1 MKRIGVQLST
11 FCFAIAIVLASAVSV
26 FASEAKTE
34 NKTEA
39 DNSTLHS
46 EGSEGNDA
54 GNNAEELTINGK
66 AKAKVGDVVTYTL
79 NLSET
84 LKPIVGFDVCL
95 FFNSQFLEYQKG
107 SLKFDNFEPVIY
119 NEDLDGR
126 IPMNYSSLTSDK
138 VFSKKSQFVSA
149 DFKVTAGG
157 ASDITYFVTEMY
169 AEDFETE
176 PYLKSYKFTYDLTGG
191 TVDAKDEVPVVD
203 SGTETQQNY
212 QGDFV
217 NYADG
222 MGEDNSPQ
230 TPENHKKIGVVVQTS
245 VVDVTQVINGQNSGN
260 SGEHSGSVLFYILAG
275 VLVVGAVV
283 AAVVI
288 VSIKGKKDDTST
300 PE

>member
-1 MKRIGVQLST
+1 MKRIGLQLST
-11 FCFAIAIVLASAVSV
+11 FCFALAIVLLSAVPV
-26 FASEAKTE
+26 FASEAKE
-34 NKTEA
+34 ESKAEA
-39 DNSTLHS
+39 DKSTLQS
-46 EGSEGNDA
+46 ESSEKNDA
-54 GNNAEELTINGK
+54 DNNAAELTINGK
-66 AKAKVGDVVTYTL
+66 AKAKVGDIVTYTL
-79 NLSET
+79 NLSDT
-84 LKPIVGFDVCL
+84 LKPIVGFDMCL
-95 FFNSQFLEYQKG
+95 FFDSQFLEYQKG

-149 DFKVTAGG
+149 DFKVIAGG

-169 AEDFETE
+169 AENFETE
-176 PYLKSYKFTYDLTGG
+176 PYLKSYTFTYDLTGG
-191 TVDAKDEVPVVD
+191 TVDVKDEVPLVD
-203 SGTETQQNY
+203 SGTETQRNY

-230 TPENHKKIGVVVQTS
+230 TPENHQKIGIVVQTS
-245 VVDVTQVINGQNSGN
+245 VVDVTQVVSGQNDGA
-260 SGEHSGSVLFYILAG
+260 SGSQSNHLLFYILAG

-288 VSIKGKKDDTST
+288 VSLKGKKEESST
-300 PE
+300 IE